1 MTVEDDVSAAFPF
14 VRAMSPA
21 ARDRLL
27 GSIAPKAV
35 TPGTDLLRPGDPV
48 DGVYLVR
55 GGAIRVY
62 YIEEDGREGTLYWV
76 EPGQSCILALNSLFS
91 EIPYP
96 AFAAA
101 DKDGAA
107 FLAITGGVFRELFAH
122 EPAAQRFLFDQ
133 LSVRVFSLL
142 QLLEQRMRLPQE
154 ERLIAL
160 LLAKADSAGIVA
172 LSQDEIARHLGTS
185 REVIARLLR
194 NIANQGLIES
204 GPRRIALSDIE
215 RLRARLSRTDS

>member
-1 MTVEDDVSAAFPF
+1 MTVEDDVCTAFPF

-21 ARDRLL
+21 ARERLL
-27 GSIAPKAV
+27 GSIAPKTVA
-35 TPGTDLLRPGDPV
+35 PGTDLLRPGDTV

-101 DKDGAA
+101 DKDGTT
-107 FLAITGGVFRELFAH
+107 FLAIPGGVFRELFSR

-133 LSVRVFSLL
+133 LSGRVFSLL

-160 LLAKADSAGIVA
+160 LLAKADNAGVVA
-172 LSQDEIARHLGTS
+172 LSQEEIARHLGTS

-204 GPRRIALSDIE
+204 GSRRIALTDVE
-215 RLRARLSRTDS
+215 RLRARLSRIGS